1 MSVSAG
7 KYMQSFVPQSSPTRI
22 KIKSKY
28 IRRWR
33 EGKVNNEN
41 YQNYQESTHTYTH
54 TGTDIINVLLS
65 ISKSPPLL
73 NVLHLFSTL
82 LCSAHY
88 ISPLLI
94 LSPLHLSYCPSILT
108 YSILLCSIL
117 FMLYSIHL
125 SSTIIYASNLFASP
139 LYSSCHLFS
148 SHLAS
153 THHILFWTLLS
164 SPLLSH
170 TLSSHLRMEERIE

>member
-1 MSVSAG
+1 MC
-7 KYMQSFVPQSSPTRI
+7 Y
-22 KIKSKY
+22 
-28 IRRWR
+28 
-33 EGKVNNEN
+33 
-41 YQNYQESTHTYTH
+41 YQYPNH
-54 TGTDIINVLLS
+54 
-65 ISKSPPLL
+65 PPLL
-73 NVLHLFSTL
+73 NVLYLFSTL

-125 SSTIIYASNLFASP
+125 SSTIIYASNLFTSP
-139 LYSSCHLFS
+139 FYSSCHLFS

-153 THHILFWTLLS
+153 AHHTIC

-170 TLSSHLRMEERIE
+170 TLMSHLRMEERIELYRSHYIFRYFPRH